1 MKIII
6 QKITKRKFFR
16 ADFDNDSRYNK
27 LDWNSDI
34 PLGIAAA
41 CSNMLGNYIGSGL
54 VMTKGSQIAKPL
66 IITMLALLLAKIILG
81 F

>member
-1 MKIII
+1 MILGTINLI
-6 QKITKRKFFR
+6 GIVM
-16 ADFDNDSRYNK
+16 
-27 LDWNSDI
+27 I
-34 PLGIAAA
+34 PPGIAAA

-54 VMTKGSQIAKPL
+54 VMTKGTRIAKPL

>member
-1 MKIII
+1 MILGTINLI
-6 QKITKRKFFR
+6 GIVM
-16 ADFDNDSRYNK
+16 
-27 LDWNSDI
+27 I

-54 VMTKGSQIAKPL
+54 VMTKGTRIANPL